1 MVLNDPLASALS
13 LINNAEKVGKSNCVI
28 RPISKVILK
37 VLDIM
42 KSNNYI
48 GEYKIIKDNRGDYA
62 TLNLIGNINK
72 CSVIKPRFSVK
83 KEEFE
88 KFEKR
93 YLLADGFGI
102 IVISTSKGLMIL
114 EEAKEK
120 KVGGRLLAY
129 CY

>member
-88 KFEKR
+88 KR

>member
-129 CY
+129 FY